1 MRRAR
6 QVSLAWV
13 FAGGQLLSVI
23 GVAAG
28 DDLAEAW
35 LKAARML
42 PAEAHREF
50 AAAAESR
57 EVLLGRAVTLLNVPP
72 VTPGNLERAAR
83 WLESLRGDDEV
94 GIAATY
100 FLARLEQVHR
110 MPPNPERALRL
121 YEELYHRHPQHPL
134 AQMGWVKAA
143 IWRVYEPGT
152 DFAALER
159 SGEGLTDPQAVRD
172 FHLAMAD
179 AAGRLRLPAE
189 KQLEHLLAVDRVGVA
204 KRKTAGDVWVRI
216 AELARE
222 AGQMELAREYARR
235 FLAEFPN
242 DQRAHLVRERLGR

>member
-1 MRRAR
+1 MKRTAA
-6 QVSLAWV
+6 VGVMWAVGSGLIAAV
-13 FAGGQLLSVI
+13 C
-23 GVAAG
+23 VAA
-28 DDLAEAW
+28 DEPLATTW

-42 PAEAHREF
+42 PAEAYREF
-50 AAAAESR
+50 AAAPASR

-72 VTPGNLERAAR
+72 VAPGNLERAAT

-110 MPPNPERALRL
+110 MPPNPERALAL
-121 YEELYHRHPQHPL
+121 YEELYRRHPQHAL

-143 IWRVYEPGT
+143 IGRVYEPGV
-152 DFAALER
+152 DFAAIER

-172 FHLAMAD
+172 FHLALAD

-189 KQLEHLLAVDRVGVA
+189 KQLEHLLAVDRVGMA
-204 KRKTAGDVWVRI
+204 RRKTSGDVWVRI

-222 AGQMELAREYARR
+222 TGRRELAREYARR